1 MVAAAA
7 LPLAGVAVALRA
19 VRPGAERSRDQGD
32 GVLSSVL
39 VPGVGLMLVNC
50 GYVAFLAF
58 GGAVSGTA
66 LVVPLF
72 AAGVIAVRTLGA
84 SVPDRWGGSRTLVVS
99 TAVAAA
105 GLAVVASG
113 AAVAVAVAGTLL
125 LAAGQGLGVPALG
138 LLALAN
144 VPPERHGTAA
154 GLFFA
159 FFDAGVG
166 LGGPAVGAVA
176 RLTTPG
182 GSLLAAAGAVAA
194 AGLVATRPRR
204 TARPSRTGR
213 GFRS

>member
-7 LPLAGVAVALRA
+7 LPLAGMAVALRA
-19 VRPGAERSRDQGD
+19 VRPGAERSRDDGD
-32 GVLSSVL
+32 AVLSSVL
-39 VPGVGLMLVNC
+39 VPGVGLMLVNS

-58 GGAVSGTA
+58 GGAVTGTA

-138 LLALAN
+138 LPALAN